1 MVKYGPCPDGECT
14 EKREPEIARI
24 IGESY
29 VQLNLYEEA
38 IPYLEKYMETG
49 SALSAGRINTVW
61 PMLIIRQ
68 KHYDKAADLFGQIT
82 GSESALSQNALYHLA
97 DCQSKAE

>member
-1 MVKYGPCPDGECT
+1 MENVS

-38 IPYLEKYMETG
+38 IPYLEKYIETG
-49 SALSAGRINTVW
+49 SSISREDKYSLAYAYYKT
-61 PMLIIRQ
+61 
-68 KHYDKAADLFGQIT
+68 KDYDKAAALFGQIT
-82 GSESALSQNALYHLA
+82 GTESALSQNALVSPGRLPV
-97 DCQSKAE
+97 